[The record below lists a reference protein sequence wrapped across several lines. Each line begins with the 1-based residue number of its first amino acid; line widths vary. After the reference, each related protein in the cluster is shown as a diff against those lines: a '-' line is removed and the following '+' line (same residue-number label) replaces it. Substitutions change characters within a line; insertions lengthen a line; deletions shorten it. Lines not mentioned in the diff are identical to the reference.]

1 MVGDHLDA
9 RAIRATALRTLFFDR
24 SASFVFAKS
33 AFRRGLDTSQIDI
46 EELFKN
52 GYYQYGLLLAK
63 AWIKTFYNGKTKP
76 AGEDK
81 FGSYL
86 YLLMGKYLVPLA
98 SSSDDEDKQ
107 RPTLQQLQTAIDA
120 LGSSGNAA
128 SYIVTGRSV
137 KLAGLE
143 KVAVKAATFALLQKL
158 TINHST
164 AETPLAVDIAAS
176 FLDQGNNN
184 TQIPVWLERLLLGAD
199 STNGGAGA
207 FAPRRKADCKDYLG
221 NPSALLTLYISRG
234 MFSEACNVVT
244 IILGNNHRASKAASR
259 LPEKGN
265 IDYVPY
271 HSIDLLWKM
280 IEIACSKGVYNN
292 AEQSRILKTRNDM
305 EIALQ
310 KHVEISEISE
320 MGMRSARMLSV

>member
-1 MVGDHLDA
+1 MVGGHLDA
-9 RAIRATALRTLFFDR
+9 RAIRAAVLRTLFFDR
-24 SASFVFAKS
+24 SASFTFAKS
-33 AFRRGLDTSQIDI
+33 AFRRGLDTAKVDI

-86 YLLMGKYLVPLA
+86 YLLMRKYLVPLA
-98 SSSDDEDKQ
+98 SSSDDEDAQ
-107 RPTLQQLQTAIDA
+107 RPTLQQLQIAIDG

-143 KVAVKAATFALLQKL
+143 KAAVKAATFALIQKL

-164 AETPLAVDIAAS
+164 AQTTLAVDIAAS
-176 FLDQGNNN
+176 FLDLGKNN

-199 STNGGAGA
+199 STTGGARA
-207 FAPRRKADCKDYLG
+207 FAPRPKTDCKNYLG

-234 MFSEACNVVT
+234 MFFEACNVVT
-244 IILGNNHRASKAASR
+244 TILGNNHRASKAASR

-271 HSIDLLWKM
+271 HSIDLLWNM
-280 IEIACSKGVYNN
+280 IDIACSKGVYNN
-292 AEQSRILKTRNDM
+292 AEQNRILKTRNDM
-305 EIALQ
+305 EKALQ
-310 KHVEISEISE
+310 KHVEISE
-320 MGMRSARMLSV
+320 MGMRSARMLNA